1 MRTYILLFALLSVC
15 SVFAQKAGKSSTSK
29 TKSSLPNMQ
38 GRNFV
43 GKPYYIENVSQLN
56 GTYLSGQ
63 LLSVSVY
70 GGRFLTKD
78 MAVGAGFKS
87 TQSVVN
93 IIKNPT
99 TTVGSFYGFGRQYF
113 PLAGSPFK
121 LFGQAEIAYNIGN
134 IPGLNGQGTGTS
146 TTDVQN
152 TLSLGASPGVTYYFN
167 SRFGVD
173 AFVSG
178 LKINVSNIKSTQGL
192 INTVLPALGRSG
204 VGVAANM
211 YF

>member
-1 MRTYILLFALLSVC
+1 MRTYIFLFALLSLT
-15 SVFAQKAGKSSTSK
+15 SVFAQKSGKPTPSK
-29 TKSSLPNMQ
+29 SKGSLPNMQ

-43 GKPYYIENVSQLN
+43 GKPYYIENISQLN
-56 GTYLSGQ
+56 GNYLSGQ
-63 LLSVSVY
+63 LLSVSIY

-93 IIKNPT
+93 MIKSPT

-113 PLAGSPFK
+113 PLAGSPVK

-134 IPGLNGQGTGTS
+134 IPGLTGQGTGAS

-152 TLSLGASPGVTYYFN
+152 TLSLGASPGVTYYFT

-178 LKINVSNIKSTQGL
+178 LKVNVSNIKSTQGL

-204 VGVAANM
+204 VGVAANV